1 MSARRNLVAVLLAT
15 LVPGCAERPPA
26 RKVLTPVRVS
36 RVEVT
41 AADGATRYTANVEP
55 LVRVDLAFK
64 RGGYIDELLQVRGAD
79 GTMRKVQEGDLVA
92 RGQVLARIH
101 DADYRVKLAQARGA
115 LAQAE
120 AAMAQ
125 ARMDLQR
132 AQPLYDGKAIP
143 KTTMDGATNK
153 YNGTQGGV
161 DLYRATVREAEL
173 ALEDTALKA
182 PIDGTVMKRLI
193 EVGSLVGPGVGG
205 FVVADLRSV
214 KVVFGVPD
222 SRLERFPIGTELPVH
237 VDAVGADLVARVTRV
252 STYADPRNRAFDIE
266 VTLPNPDG
274 RLKAG
279 MIAAVTTAVSPAD
292 SAAAAQPSVPL
303 EAVVRPP
310 GAAEGYAVYVIEELA
325 GVARAK
331 ARKVALGEVRGS
343 RIGIADGLAPGDR
356 VVVSGAAFVVDGA
369 EITIQP

>member
-1 MSARRNLVAVLLAT
+1 MSVRRIAVALLLAA
-15 LVPGCAERPPA
+15 LVPGCAERPAA

-64 RGGYIDELLQVRGAD
+64 RGGYIDELLQVRGSD

-92 RGQVLARIH
+92 KGQVLARIH

-143 KTTMDGATNK
+143 KTTFDGATNK
-153 YNGTQGGV
+153 YNGTQGAV

-205 FVVADLRSV
+205 FVLADLRSV
-214 KVVFGVPD
+214 KVGFGVPD
-222 SRLERFPIGTELPVH
+222 SRLERFPIGTEVPVH
-237 VDAVGADLVARVTRV
+237 VDAVGADLTGRVTRV

-279 MIAAVTTAVSPAD
+279 MIAAVTTAD

-310 GAAEGYAVYVIEELA
+310 GAAEGYAVYVIEEQ
-325 GVARAK
+325 GGTTRAR
-331 ARKVALGEVRGS
+331 ARKVTLGEVRGS
-343 RIGIADGLAPGDR
+343 RIEIPDGLVPGDR